1 MPATA
6 ARSNAAVPDD
16 SAMTNLGTPPRRLM
30 MNWISTRP
38 RRPMR
43 ALCGITESQLM
54 RTAASTCTR
63 YGLKSTPAGSLR
75 SCRLLR
81 AGPGEGAIRAGES
94 WGVIH
99 VADHDSTG
107 RRGRRRIGGCGRC
120 AQQVGNGIGDRRQ
133 LYVGVRIR
141 LRRRAAGPHGF
152 ESQLGFLGGRRRDL
166 RQVSRRGGRGR
177 WNHGGVDLRRFNGR
191 GNRRSRNRSG

>member
-43 ALCGITESQLM
+43 ALCGITESQLV

-81 AGPGEGAIRAGES
+81 AGPGEGALGVARVVTSSMSPIMIPPAGVAGGELAGAD
-94 WGVIH
+94 GV
-99 VADHDSTG
+99 
-107 RRGRRRIGGCGRC
+107 RRTSAVVLAIGGSFT
-120 AQQVGNGIGDRRQ
+120 
-133 LYVGVRIR
+133 L
-141 LRRRAAGPHGF
+141 GF
-152 ESQLGFLGGRRRDL
+152 EFGWGEAP
-166 RQVSRRGGRGR
+166 
-177 WNHGGVDLRRFNGR
+177 
-191 GNRRSRNRSG
+191 